1 MTLEMR
7 IHQVVASQTGWFDGI
22 ELRSIAREVG
32 KLEDELALA
41 KRQIKRLERDYLEL
55 SEQKEVNPLI
65 HESIQMVSQ
74 LENTPH

>member
-22 ELRSIAREVG
+22 ELRAIAREVG

-41 KRQIKRLERDYLEL
+41 KRQIARLERDYLEL
-55 SEQKEVNPLI
+55 SEQKEVNP
-65 HESIQMVSQ
+65 
-74 LENTPH
+74 

>member
-7 IHQVVASQTGWFDGI
+7 IHQVVVSQTGWFDGI

-55 SEQKEVNPLI
+55 SEQKEVK
-65 HESIQMVSQ
+65 Q
-74 LENTPH
+74 

>member
-41 KRQIKRLERDYLEL
+41 KDQIRRLERDYLEL
-55 SEQKEVNPLI
+55 SEQKEVIN
-65 HESIQMVSQ
+65 ESIQMVSQ
-74 LENTPH
+74 LANTPH

>member
-7 IHQVVASQTGWFDGI
+7 IHKVVASQTGWFDGI

-41 KRQIKRLERDYLEL
+41 KDQISRLERDYLEL
-55 SEQKEVNPLI
+55 SEQKEVKL
-65 HESIQMVSQ
+65 
-74 LENTPH
+74 

>member
-55 SEQKEVNPLI
+55 SEQKEVK
-65 HESIQMVSQ
+65 Q
-74 LENTPH
+74 

>member
-1 MTLEMR
+1 MVGGTMTLEMR
-7 IHQVVASQTGWFDGI
+7 IHQVVVSQTGWFDGI

-55 SEQKEVNPLI
+55 SEQKEVK
-65 HESIQMVSQ
+65 Q
-74 LENTPH
+74 

>member
-41 KRQIKRLERDYLEL
+41 KDRIRRLERDYLEL
-55 SEQKEVNPLI
+55 SEQKEVNP
-65 HESIQMVSQ
+65 
-74 LENTPH
+74 

>member
-22 ELRSIAREVG
+22 ELRSIARDVG

-41 KRQIKRLERDYLEL
+41 KDQIRRLERDYLEL
-55 SEQKEVNPLI
+55 SEHSGDKQ
-65 HESIQMVSQ
+65 
-74 LENTPH
+74 